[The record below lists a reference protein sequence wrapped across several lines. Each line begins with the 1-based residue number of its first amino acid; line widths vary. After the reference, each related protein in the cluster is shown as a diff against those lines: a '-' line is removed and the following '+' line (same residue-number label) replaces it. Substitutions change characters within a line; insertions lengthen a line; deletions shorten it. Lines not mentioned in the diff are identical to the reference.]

1 VVSNETLYGDAV
13 AVAIV
18 VHEPLPA
25 GARWKSTWSTP
36 EPASA
41 AEPLNVFAARR

>member
-1 VVSNETLYGDAV
+1 VSKETLNGEVV

-18 VHEPLPA
+18 VQEPLPV

-36 EPASA
+36 EPESA
-41 AEPLNVFAARR
+41 ADPVSVFIARRY